1 MEAST
6 AEQQGFVGLTGVRE
20 RYGVAEDGLV
30 LGAGGIDRWYT
41 PIAHRELPEVV
52 ATLRE
57 ASEAEIVRFARTY
70 GGMGYESIV
79 RDPEKATHRRADGTR
94 EAGGDPVWWLRG
106 HGWSAHMCLEISDAV
121 ERKDARLATEVLH
134 NAGQLERG
142 IMQGA
147 ERVHVTLIGQQRDD
161 SSPFVI
167 DAPLEQARDLRR
179 QIINANI
186 ADVSRAIYPLTGGAG
201 AVLFQV
207 SGGNQGRIL
216 APGQPGRW
224 WSRETVRGGRVR
236 RRLHS
241 DARPPAILPPSVAPE
256 RERLCR
262 ARTSAQATQSLIRV
276 SLWDIFSRIPRPKG

>member
-186 ADVSRAIYPLTGGAG
+186 ADVSRAIYPLTGGREQSYFRCPAGIKAVYWHLANLVDGGVVKRCAAEGCG
-201 AVLFQV
+201 AVFIQTHGRQRFCPPRWRQSE
-207 SGGNQGRIL
+207 SGC
-216 APGQPGRW
+216 A
-224 WSRETVRGGRVR
+224 V
-236 RRLHS
+236 
-241 DARPPAILPPSVAPE
+241 
-256 RERLCR
+256 RERQR
-262 ARTSAQATQSLIRV
+262 KRR
-276 SLWDIFSRIPRPKG
+276 SR